1 MASIA
6 IRDYINYTKPLRR
19 LLGIIVLEMRYSKI
33 VIPAKA
39 GIQKK
44 LDAGSSPA

>member
-1 MASIA
+1 MENIET
-6 IRDYINYTKPLRR
+6 RDFIDTKPLRR